1 MNYVIFGY
9 GSIGKEYLKIIK
21 KNKYQFIY
29 VVDINFTKIKV
40 FKNVIYLNFE
50 TFKINSYNVSH
61 VFICTPSS
69 DHFEI
74 AKYFLNKKISVLIE
88 KPFVLKYSQA
98 KKLISYAKKN
108 NTKCWVCF
116 QNRFNKS
123 IILAKKMLL
132 KKDIGEIKF
141 INSSLFWNR
150 DFDYY
155 NNGWRGKYASDGGV
169 LTNQSIH
176 LIDMIEYLFG
186 KITKF
191 NGVLFFDK
199 LKLEAEDL
207 ISLNMMNDTNLP
219 ISFNATTRA
228 DKDHEMSID
237 IYGSKGMIKI
247 AGIALN
253 KIYVNNKLI
262 KNSSENFKT
271 GFGVHHQDVINSF
284 INYNNDENFLNIK
297 YNLNVIKLI
306 NSVYNKLINQ
316 KYYHKLL
323 PSDSLLGK
331 KNEN

>member
-1 MNYVIFGY
+1 
-9 GSIGKEYLKIIK
+9 
-21 KNKYQFIY
+21 
-29 VVDINFTKIKV
+29 
-40 FKNVIYLNFE
+40 
-50 TFKINSYNVSH
+50 
-61 VFICTPSS
+61 
-69 DHFEI
+69 
-74 AKYFLNKKISVLIE
+74 
-88 KPFVLKYSQA
+88 
-98 KKLISYAKKN
+98 
-108 NTKCWVCF
+108 
-116 QNRFNKS
+116 
-123 IILAKKMLL
+123 
-132 KKDIGEIKF
+132 
-141 INSSLFWNR
+141 
-150 DFDYY
+150 
-155 NNGWRGKYASDGGV
+155 
-169 LTNQSIH
+169 
-176 LIDMIEYLFG
+176 
-186 KITKF
+186 
-191 NGVLFFDK
+191 
-199 LKLEAEDL
+199 
-207 ISLNMMNDTNLP
+207 MNDTNLP